1 MWPTLDGLRVLKG
14 GEAVLVCE
22 AVTVM
27 VDQLA
32 AECRDECEPEPVGID
47 WFDQWDCDQR
57 LWMLEQVVEALL
69 TPASPPS
76 PAAMWESTVDAIF
89 CQVVDSI
96 AMEIDRTPSSL
107 SWRSRAID
115 AFQCQRG
122 RSPIIDTDSTD
133 IDGWRIIVTQIADM
147 ILGATSYQ
155 KAEAFRDGDIGR
167 SRQFLTQRAL
177 PEDYLERIPPLRTP
191 QQAQQ
196 SIARIQEIVGG

>member
-14 GEAVLVCE
+14 GEAELVCE

-32 AECRDECEPEPVGID
+32 AEWRDESEPDPVGID
-47 WFDQWDCDQR
+47 WFDQWDCYQR
-57 LWMLEQVVEALL
+57 LWMLEQVVEALF

-89 CQVVDSI
+89 CQVVELI

-107 SWRSRAID
+107 SWRNREID
-115 AFQCQRG
+115 AFHCQRG
-122 RSPIIDTDSTD
+122 RPPTIDTDSTD

-147 ILGATSYQ
+147 ILGAISYQ

-167 SRQFLTQRAL
+167 SRQFLIQRAL
-177 PEDYLERIPPLRTP
+177 PEDYLERIPPLRTL

-196 SIARIQEIVGG
+196 SIARIREIVGN